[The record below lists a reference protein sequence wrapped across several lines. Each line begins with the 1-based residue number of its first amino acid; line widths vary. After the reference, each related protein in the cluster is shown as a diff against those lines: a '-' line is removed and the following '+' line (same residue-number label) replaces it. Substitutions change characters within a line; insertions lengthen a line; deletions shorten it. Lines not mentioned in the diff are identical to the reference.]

1 MTTNNELRALC
12 KDLLVKIV
20 AEYNSA
26 DPCPDYGNLIARALY
41 ALVDDF
47 SPPGLLGLDELEEA
61 WNQQA
66 DKYNSWDELSMD
78 EIVAFAQRLALACPL
93 KPVATSQRRP
103 GTNDV
108 KYDVK
113 HEAGYCWWYNQGDES
128 WSYCD
133 GSYCDSDTWTHWLPY
148 YAIPNPHTTSKD

>member
-1 MTTNNELRALC
+1 MTTNNEFRALC
-12 KDLLVKIV
+12 EELLVKIT
-20 AEYNSA
+20 EYNSA
-26 DPCPDYGNLIARALY
+26 DPCPDRGRLIARALY

-47 SPPGLLGLDELEEA
+47 SPPKLLGLEELEEA

-66 DKYNSWDELSMD
+66 DKYNSWDELSMN
-78 EIVAFAQRLALACPL
+78 EIVAFAQQLALACPL

-103 GTNDV
+103 DTNDLE
-108 KYDVK
+108 Y
-113 HEAGYCWWYNQGDES
+113 ETRYCWWYNQGDES

-133 GSYCDSDTWTHWLPY
+133 GSYCDPDTWTHWLPC